1 VAILDLI
8 EFPDE
13 SGREMVH
20 RVPEYGSGEFRLG
33 SQLVVR
39 ESQAAIFFRDG
50 KALDVFGA
58 GRHTLST
65 NNIPILSSLFGIPF
79 GGKSPFRAE
88 VYFVSLREF
97 LDLKWGTPQP
107 ILFRDTDFGMVRLRA
122 FGTYTMRIADP
133 QMFVNTI
140 VGQQGVYDTNQIQD
154 YLRGVIVQELTTILG
169 ETMKSV
175 LDLPVQFNTVA
186 SATRA
191 SVLDDFANLGLEL
204 RGFQLVSVTPPEEVQ
219 KFIDQRSAMGALGNM
234 NQYTQFQTAQA
245 IRDAANNPGELGGA
259 QGAGLGAGMGMGM
272 GMAMMDQMRQAM
284 QGGQG
289 GQGTQQVQQPPQQAP
304 VAPAGGTTVVGATRA
319 CPNCQAQVPA
329 GAKFCQN
336 CGNAMPAAQVFCT
349 ECGTANQAGAKFCQN
364 CGKPLGG

>member
-1 VAILDLI
+1 MAILDLI

-13 SGREMVH
+13 SGQEMVH

-97 LDLKWGTPQP
+97 VDMKWGTPQP

-122 FGTYTMRIADP
+122 FGTYSMQIADP
-133 QMFVNTI
+133 QLFVNKI
-140 VGQQGVYDTNQIQD
+140 VGQQGIYETSQIQE
-154 YLRGVIVQELTTILG
+154 YLRGTIVQHLTTLLG
-169 ETMKSV
+169 ENMRSI
-175 LDLPVQFNTVA
+175 LDLPSQFNTIA

-191 SVLDDFANLGLEL
+191 SVAQDYSNLGLQL

-219 KFIDQRSAMGALGNM
+219 KFIDQRSSMGALGDM
-234 NQYTQFQTAQA
+234 SRYTQFQTAQA
-245 IRDAANNPGELGGA
+245 IRDAANNPGEGGSA
-259 QGAGLGAGMGMGM
+259 QGAGLGAGLGMGM
-272 GMAMMDQMRQAM
+272 GMAMAEQMRNAM
-284 QGGQG
+284 QPPGGGQQAQPQQQPAGGQG
-289 GQGTQQVQQPPQQAP
+289 GAAT
-304 VAPAGGTTVVGATRA
+304 ATRA
-319 CPNCQAQVPA
+319 CAKCGYQVA
-329 GAKFCQN
+329 GNVKFCPN
-336 CGNAMPAAQVFCT
+336 CGNQMAPATVFCT
-349 ECGTANQAGAKFCQN
+349 ECGTANPAGAKFCQN

>member
-13 SGREMVH
+13 SGQEMVH

-50 KALDVFGA
+50 KALDVFTA

-65 NNIPILSSLFGIPF
+65 MNIPILSGLFGIPF

-88 VYFVSLREF
+88 VYFVSMREF
-97 LDLKWGTPQP
+97 IDMKWGTPQP
-107 ILFRDTDFGMVRLRA
+107 ILFRDTDLGMVRLRA
-122 FGTYTMRIADP
+122 FGTYSMQIADP
-133 QMFVNTI
+133 QLFINKI
-140 VGQQGVYDTNQIQD
+140 VGQQGVYDTGQIQD
-154 YLRGVIVQELTTILG
+154 YLRNTIVQNLTTILG
-169 ETMKSV
+169 QMMQSI
-175 LDLPVQFNTVA
+175 LDLPAQYNNIA

-191 SVLDDFANLGLEL
+191 SVLQEFTTLGLQL
-204 RGFQLVSVTPPEEVQ
+204 RGFNLTAVTPPEEVQ
-219 KFIDQRSAMGALGNM
+219 KYIDQRSSMGAIGNM
-234 NQYTQFQTAQA
+234 NQYMQFQTAQA
-245 IRDAANNPGELGGA
+245 LRDAANNPGGAGDA

-289 GQGTQQVQQPPQQAP
+289 QPVPQQGGPAPQQGYAPQQGGQMPQQGQGAAPTSGPKFCPECGQP
-304 VAPAGGTTVVGATRA
+304 VV
-319 CPNCQAQVPA
+319 P
-329 GAKFCQN
+329 GAKFCAN
-336 CGNAMPAAQVFCT
+336 CGHRLIP
-349 ECGTANQAGAKFCQN
+349 
-364 CGKPLGG
+364 